1 MPKNLWVP
9 VSVGGG
15 VFRSLRRAR
24 VGVVAIVLVAAL
36 FAAPGIALGAPS
48 AVDSKQAQKD
58 AAIAEADALQRK
70 LNRQISDYLAL
81 ARRIE
86 SARLEV
92 SDAATRV
99 VDADADLER
108 SKSTLEQ
115 RVSQIY
121 RGSHVDAVQILFT
134 SASVQDLLDRMNYLV
149 IIGRYDNRLVE
160 EMRIAK
166 QQAAWE
172 EQTLQER
179 AWRLSE
185 MQVLA
190 DDQRVAIEEAIDAQN
205 AKIAELDEDIA
216 TLVRASVSLIPD
228 GEFSPNTV
236 ITDEN
241 FRNADS
247 MSEQEV
253 QSFLDAQTGTLGD
266 YTAPDHAGQ
275 RKTVARMVVEAA
287 HQWDISPKVIL
298 VTLQKE
304 QSLLSDATP
313 SQNALDWAM
322 GCGKADSQTF
332 YEYKGFGKQIWWGAQ
347 KLDKNAGPWH
357 PGIKMTIDGTSVFPT
372 NSSTYSLFKYTPH
385 LRGTTSFWMIYWR
398 HFGDPLG

>member
-1 MPKNLWVP
+1 M
-9 VSVGGG
+9 
-15 VFRSLRRAR
+15 FRSLREAR
-24 VGVVAIVLVAAL
+24 IGVVAIVLVATL
-36 FAAPGIALGAPS
+36 FAAPGIVLGAPS
-48 AVDSKQAQKD
+48 AVSAKQAEKD
-58 AAIAEADALQRK
+58 AAIAEADALQRR
-70 LNRQISDYLAL
+70 LNQQISEYLTL
-81 ARRIE
+81 ARRLE

-92 SDAATRV
+92 SVAATRV
-99 VDADADLER
+99 VEADADLER

-115 RVSQIY
+115 RVGQIY
-121 RGSHVDAVQILFT
+121 RGSHVNAVEILFT

-149 IIGRYDNRLVE
+149 IIGRYDTRLVE

-172 EQTLQER
+172 EQSLQER

-190 DDQRVAIEEAIDAQN
+190 DAQRIAIEEAIDAQE

-216 TLVRASVSLIPD
+216 MLVRASMSLVPD

-236 ITDEN
+236 ITDDN
-241 FRNADS
+241 YRDVDS

-253 QSFLDAQTGTLGD
+253 QTFLDAQTGTLGG
-266 YTAPDHAGQ
+266 YTAPDYAGQ

-287 HQWDISPKVIL
+287 QQWGISPKVIL

-322 GCGKADSQTF
+322 GCGKADSRTF

-347 KLDKNAGPWH
+347 KLDKNAGPWY
-357 PGIKMTIDGTSVFPT
+357 PGIKMTIDGTPVFPT

-385 LRGTTSFWMIYWR
+385 LRGTTSFWMLYWR
-398 HFGDPLG
+398 YFGNPLG